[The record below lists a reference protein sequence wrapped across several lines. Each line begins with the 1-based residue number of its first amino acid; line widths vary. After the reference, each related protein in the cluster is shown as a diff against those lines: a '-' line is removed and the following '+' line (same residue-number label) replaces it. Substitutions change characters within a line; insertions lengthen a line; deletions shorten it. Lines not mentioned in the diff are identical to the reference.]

1 MIKRKITVLM
11 LCGILCIT
19 GCSQNRK
26 AGDEKG
32 STFAQEGMTE
42 AATSVVDFNEYDALF
57 SNAKDTNI
65 YNYVQLKEYE
75 FLIKD
80 EATINK

>member
-1 MIKRKITVLM
+1 MIKRKIAVLM

-26 AGDEKG
+26 ADAEKD
-32 STFAQEGMTE
+32 STFAQEGTAE
-42 AATSVVDFNEYDALF
+42 AATSVDDFDEYEALF
-57 SNAKDTNI
+57 KNAKDTNI

-75 FLIKD
+75 FLTKD